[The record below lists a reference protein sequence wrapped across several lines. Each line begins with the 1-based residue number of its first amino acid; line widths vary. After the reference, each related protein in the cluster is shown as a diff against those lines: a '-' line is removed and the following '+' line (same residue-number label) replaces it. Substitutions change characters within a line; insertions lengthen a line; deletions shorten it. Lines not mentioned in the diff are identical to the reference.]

1 MKKYLRSILCL
12 VLALCMA
19 MCFVACDEKDDDD
32 DDKESSKSVA
42 GTYQFY
48 EMTQDGETITMADL
62 EEQLEEYAE
71 YMEEEIDMDEFCTLI
86 LKKDGTGTLVLMG
99 EEMEMEYDDE
109 CIWPVDEADDKVEY
123 TFKNG
128 KFTMEQDGMKLVFKK

>member
-1 MKKYLRSILCL
+1 MKKFMRGMICL
-12 VLALCMA
+12 MLALCMV
-19 MCFVACDEKDDDD
+19 MCFAACEKDDDD
-32 DDKESSKSVA
+32 KKSDKSVA

-62 EEQLEEYAE
+62 EEQLEQYAE
-71 YMEEEIDMDEFCTLI
+71 YMDEEIDMDEFCV
-86 LKKDGTGTLVLMG
+86 LKLNKDGTGKLILMG

-109 CIWPVDEADDKVEY
+109 YIWPVDDADEKVEY
-123 TFKNG
+123 TFKSG